1 MSNEK
6 TFGVMKEL
14 KVGKF
19 VLIDDVPCKIV
30 SIESSAPGK
39 HGAAKMRVV
48 GIGVFNGE
56 KKTILKPSDADC
68 EIPIIERKTGQI
80 ISVSGDNAQVMDSTS
95 FEVFE
100 LSIPAEL
107 KADAVAGKQ
116 VDYMETMGKK
126 ILSRAY

>member
-6 TFGVMKEL
+6 MFGIMKEL
-14 KVGKF
+14 KIGKF

-30 SIESSAPGK
+30 SIETSAPGK

-56 KKTILKPSDADC
+56 KRTILKPSDADC
-68 EIPIIERKTGQI
+68 EVPNIERKSGQI
-80 ISVSGDNAQVMDSTS
+80 ISIAENNAQVMDAAS

-100 LSIPAEL
+100 ITMPEEFKS
-107 KADAVAGKQ
+107 DASAGKQ
-116 VDYMETMGKK
+116 IDYMETMGKR
-126 ILSRAY
+126 IVTRVY

>member
-6 TFGVMKEL
+6 MFGIMKEL

-30 SIESSAPGK
+30 SIETSAPGK

-56 KKTILKPSDADC
+56 KRTILKPSDADC
-68 EIPIIERKTGQI
+68 EIPNIERKNGQI
-80 ISVSGDNAQVMDSTS
+80 ISISDNNAQVMDATS

-100 LSIPAEL
+100 ITIPEEFKSEAS
-107 KADAVAGKQ
+107 AGKQ
-116 VDYMETMGKK
+116 IDYMETMEKR
-126 ILSRAY
+126 IVTRVY